1 MAIELRTPTD
11 DDFDAIC
18 RADGRNFYNAYTTA
32 ETDRIRRILDLS
44 RFRILVET
52 GEGVR
57 LGGGERIVG
66 VAGSYAFDATLPG
79 SSTLPIGGVTW
90 VSVAATHRRQGCLRR
105 LMEAVHEDID
115 ERGEP
120 LALLGASEG
129 GIYERFGYGISTQ
142 MRSTV
147 IDRRTASV
155 RPEFAEGAA
164 DVRFLEGDAAHDHVA
179 FIWDQFRRTRAGE
192 LDRDAVWHTFLN
204 EIRAEPVDGMNP
216 AVFLCHPD
224 GYACFRSRA
233 EWDGGHP
240 KSAVEITEFAAVT
253 PEAHAALW
261 ATLLSLDLVG
271 PITSH
276 AIPLDDPLPFLLDN
290 QRALRT
296 TELRDGIWASVRDPA
311 ICFGAR
317 TYSTTDRLVVEVGA
331 KRWAI
336 EGSPEEASCT
346 AVRSK
351 PDLITDHASFSALL
365 LGGVRPSALAR
376 GRRLTAR
383 NDDALRRADAF
394 FTTAVLPHCQSH
406 I

>member
-1 MAIELRTPTD
+1 MAIELRTADD
-11 DDFDAIC
+11 DDFEAIC
-18 RADGRNFYNAYTTA
+18 RADGRNFHNAYTQA

-105 LMEAVHEDID
+105 LMDAVHSDID

-142 MRSTV
+142 MRSTL

-155 RPEFAEGAA
+155 RPEFADGAA
-164 DVRFLEGDAAHDHVA
+164 DVRFLEGDEAHAHTALV
-179 FIWDQFRRTRAGE
+179 WEQYRRTRAGE
-192 LDRDAVWHTFLN
+192 LSRDDVWHRFIN
-204 EIRAEPVDGMNP
+204 EIRAEPSDGMGP
-216 AVFLCHPD
+216 AVFVCHPD

-240 KSAVEITEFAAVT
+240 KGAVEVTEFAAVT
-253 PEAHAALW
+253 PDAHAALW

-271 PITSH
+271 PITSRML
-276 AIPLDDPLPFLLDN
+276 PLDDPLPFLLDN

-317 TYSTTDRLVVEVGA
+317 TYSTADRLVVEVGG

-351 PDLITDHASFSALL
+351 PDLVTDPASFSALL

-383 NDDALRRADAF
+383 SDDALRRADAF
-394 FTTAVLPHCQSH
+394 FTTGTLPHCQSH